1 MSGIRFLALLM
12 VSITVY
18 GYPVSAGVV
27 GTITEE
33 VATEFGTYR
42 PVPVTVVP
50 SVAPYEVKE
59 GLSDVVNI
67 RDFELDGR
75 TRELLAENG
84 FAAVAGGYRRIY
96 DVYNECKELGIPVFV
111 TTDACLHTYH
121 ILYDY
126 VLRVIELNHFVSDLR
141 ELTAALVDDMRTAYE
156 SAADT
161 TVKRAALEDLA
172 YLSVALGLLDPDAE
186 IDPRVSD
193 VVSREHDLIME
204 GSPGYVPSPLFHGE
218 DYPYLEDYSQY
229 KPRGHYTRTPELERY
244 FRAMM
249 WYGRITFSLNLP
261 FASQEGIRH
270 AAVQALLLCRSLE
283 NTRIEGGVPGYARD
297 MWRKIYEPTVFFVG
311 KADDIN
317 HDAYL
322 ELAAERFG
330 KDFTRLSPDV
340 LADTTVLDGF
350 IADALEKL
358 PAPKI
363 TVKAGKGYRFMGQ
376 RFIPD
381 SYILDQLVDEFVR
394 NRWMP
399 RGLDVMAAL
408 GSDRAYEIIDTV
420 YHDPETYPMYDG
432 QLAKLREEVG
442 GYPPE
447 TWAQNLYY
455 NWLYTLAPLLETKG
469 EGYPAFMRNTAWTDK
484 NLNTALGSWAEL
496 RHDTILYAKQSE
508 TFERAAETPAL
519 VTGYVEPEP
528 EVFARLAALASFT
541 RRGLGGKG
549 LLDGLFEGRLTDF
562 EELMLS
568 LKTIAEKELRN
579 VAPTAEESALMCDF
593 GTLMEELT
601 TFPSSF
607 GKQYENEADDFMAVI
622 ADVHTDPNT
631 DECLE
636 VGVGHP
642 LDIYVIAPVNGVP
655 TLTKGGI
662 FSYHE
667 FRRSLADGRLTDEEW
682 QKLQS
687 GPDAVG
693 MPAWTSGFLAG
704 ESSLK
709 RETVTFPSNPAPVT
723 SVEEEEET
731 APGPFVLLRCF
742 PNPFNPST
750 TVVYRLPGSGTVNV
764 AVYNCRGQL
773 VDVLVDAWHEA
784 GSYTVRWTPDDC
796 GAGIYF
802 VRLSSCG
809 HSDVVKVLFLK

>member
-1 MSGIRFLALLM
+1 MNRAGFLVLSMLSVMAA
-12 VSITVY
+12 
-18 GYPVSAGVV
+18 GHPVPAGVV

-42 PVPVTVVP
+42 PVPATVVP

-59 GLSDVVNI
+59 DLSDVANI
-67 RDFELDGR
+67 RDFEFDGR

-84 FAAVAGGYRRIY
+84 FAAVAGEYRRIY

-126 VLRVIELNHFVSDLR
+126 VLRVLESNHFVSDLR
-141 ELTAALVDDMRTAYE
+141 ELTAALADDMGTVYE
-156 SAADT
+156 AAADT

-186 IDPRVSD
+186 IDPRVSE

-204 GSPGYVPSPLFHGE
+204 GSPGYVPSPLFYSE

-261 FASQEGIRH
+261 FASQEGIRRS
-270 AAVQALLLCRSLE
+270 ALRALLLCRSLE
-283 NTRIEGGVPGYARD
+283 NARIEGKSPGHAREA
-297 MWRKIYEPTVFFVG
+297 WRRIYEPTVFFVG

-317 HDAYL
+317 HDAYMG
-322 ELAAERFG
+322 LATERFG
-330 KDFTRLSPDV
+330 KDFTGLSPDV
-340 LADTTVLDGF
+340 LADAAALDGF

-358 PAPKI
+358 PDPKI

-394 NRWMP
+394 DRWMP

-432 QLAKLREEVG
+432 QLAKLRRELG
-442 GYPPE
+442 AYPPE

-455 NWLYTLAPLLETKG
+455 NWLYTLAPLLEAKG

-484 NLNTALGSWAEL
+484 ALNTALGSWAEL

-508 TFERAAETPAL
+508 TFERAPETPAL

-541 RRGLGGKG
+541 RRGLGEKG
-549 LLDGLFEGRLTDF
+549 LLDGLFEERLADF

-568 LKTIAEKELRN
+568 LKMIAEKELRN
-579 VAPTAEESALMCDF
+579 APPTAEESALMCNF
-593 GTLMEELT
+593 GTLIEELT
-601 TFPSSF
+601 TFPPSF
-607 GKQYENEADDFMAVI
+607 GKQYGNEADDFTAVI

-693 MPAWTSGFLAG
+693 MPEWTSSFLAG

-709 RETVTFPSNPAPVT
+709 RETVTFPSNPVLVT
-723 SVEEEEET
+723 SVEEREET

-750 TVVYRLPGSGTVNV
+750 TVVYRLPESGAVNL

-773 VDVLVDAWHEA
+773 VGVLVDGWCEA
-784 GSYTVRWTPDDC
+784 GSYTARWTPENC
-796 GAGIYF
+796 AAGIYF
-802 VRLSSCG
+802 IRLASGGRSE
-809 HSDVVKVLFLK
+809 VIKVLFLK